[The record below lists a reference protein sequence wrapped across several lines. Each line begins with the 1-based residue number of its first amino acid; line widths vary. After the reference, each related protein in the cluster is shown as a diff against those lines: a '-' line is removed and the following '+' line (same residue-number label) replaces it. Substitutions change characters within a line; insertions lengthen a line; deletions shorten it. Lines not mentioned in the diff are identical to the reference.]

1 MHQIIPDMLVGN
13 LKFIEGL
20 NDDELKVFK
29 EAAAKSTEVELVE
42 WDKCVENAKNTAKND
57 MGVEF
62 IYPDITPFKEKVKNM
77 QQDMLESNHDIVDVY
92 NHIQDINKQVKEA
105 E

>member
-1 MHQIIPDMLVGN
+1 
-13 LKFIEGL
+13 
-20 NDDELKVFK
+20 
-29 EAAAKSTEVELVE
+29 
-42 WDKCVENAKNTAKND
+42 

-77 QQDMLESNHDIVDVY
+77 QQDMLESNPDIVDVY